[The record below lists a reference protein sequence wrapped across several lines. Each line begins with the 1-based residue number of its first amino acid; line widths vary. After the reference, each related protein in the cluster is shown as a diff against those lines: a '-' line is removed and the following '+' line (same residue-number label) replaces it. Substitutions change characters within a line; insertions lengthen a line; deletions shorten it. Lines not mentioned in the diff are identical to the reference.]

1 MKYAFVDTHRTG
13 WDVERLCAALGVSR
27 SGYYAWRAVPES
39 RRTRENRVLLTRIQ
53 AVHTAHREAYG
64 AVKTWR
70 VLRAQGVACGRH
82 RVARLRRAHGI
93 EARRRRR
100 FRLAYKARNSA
111 PAAPNLV
118 DRQFH
123 APAPNRIWAGDI
135 TFIPT
140 RQGWLYLAVVLDL
153 YSRRIV
159 GWAMSARPD
168 SQLVLDALTMA
179 LTHRRP
185 APGLIHHSDQG
196 IQYSSGVYQ
205 ARLKARGL
213 VPSMSRKGNCYDNA
227 VVESFFSSLKNEGTD
242 HGTFPDRDHARSA
255 LFAYI
260 DLFYN
265 RQRVH
270 ATLDYQS
277 PEQYERRRGCA

>member
-1 MKYAFVDTHRTG
+1 MKYAFITTHRTSG
-13 WDVERLCAALGVSR
+13 RVARWCAALGISR
-27 SGYYAWRAVPES
+27 SGYYAWRACPES
-39 RRTRENRVLLTRIQ
+39 RRARENRTLLTRIR
-53 AVHTAHREAYG
+53 AVHTEAREAYG

-93 EARRRRR
+93 EARRHRR

-140 RQGWLYLAVVLDL
+140 RQGWLYLAVLLDL
-153 YSRRIV
+153 YSRRVV

-168 SQLVLDALTMA
+168 SHLVLDALTMA
-179 LTHRRP
+179 LLHRRP

-196 IQYSSGVYQ
+196 IQYTSGVYQ
-205 ARLKARGL
+205 ARLQTSGV

-242 HGTFPDRDHARSA
+242 HETFPDRDHARTV

-260 DLFYN
+260 ELFYN

-277 PEQYERRRGCA
+277 PDQYERQGACA

>member
-1 MKYAFVDTHRTG
+1 M
-13 WDVERLCAALGVSR
+13 
-27 SGYYAWRAVPES
+27 
-39 RRTRENRVLLTRIQ
+39 
-53 AVHTAHREAYG
+53 
-64 AVKTWR
+64 
-70 VLRAQGVACGRH
+70 
-82 RVARLRRAHGI
+82 
-93 EARRRRR
+93 
-100 FRLAYKARNSA
+100 AYKARNSA

-123 APAPNRIWAGDI
+123 APAPNRVWASDI

-140 RQGWLYLAVVLDL
+140 RQGWLYLAVLVDL
-153 YSRRIV
+153 YSRRVV

-185 APGLIHHSDQG
+185 AAGLIHHSDQG
-196 IQYSSGVYQ
+196 IQYTSGVYQ
-205 ARLKARGL
+205 ARLRANGV

-242 HGTFPDRDHARSA
+242 HETFPDRDHARVA

-260 DLFYN
+260 ELFYN

-277 PEQYERRRGCA
+277 PDQYERRGACA